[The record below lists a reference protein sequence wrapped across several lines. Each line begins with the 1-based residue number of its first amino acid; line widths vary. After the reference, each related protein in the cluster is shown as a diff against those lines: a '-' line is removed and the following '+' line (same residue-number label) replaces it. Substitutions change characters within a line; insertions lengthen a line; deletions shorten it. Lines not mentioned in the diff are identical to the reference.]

1 MQILFLGVGEACD
14 PEHGNTSIHVVTTG
28 DTHILCDCGFSVPH
42 QYFAGCTDPEQ
53 LDLVWISHFHGD
65 HFFGMPLLLLRLWEM
80 GRDKPLTIC
89 GQRGVGE
96 KITRSLD
103 LAFPGF
109 GAKLAYDVVFEEIEP
124 DDTPRRIGGVGLQT
138 VQTVH
143 SERNLGLLLDDGSKR
158 LYYSGDGRPS
168 QDVADLI
175 RLCDFAVHEA
185 FMLNDDF
192 PSHGSINGCLE
203 LIRDRPLCRLALVHL
218 ERKFRREQAGVI
230 EEILRA
236 NPQLLLPVRGTRLD
250 V

>member
-14 PEHGNTSIHVVTTG
+14 PEHGNTSIQVVTSG
-28 DTHILCDCGFSVPH
+28 NRHILCDCGFSVPH
-42 QYFAGCTDPEQ
+42 RYFAGCSDPEQ
-53 LDLVWISHFHGD
+53 LDFVWISHFHGD

-80 GRDKPLTIC
+80 GREKPLTIC

-96 KITRSLD
+96 KITRSLE

-124 DDTPRRIGGVGLQT
+124 DSPRRIGGVALQT

-168 QDVADLI
+168 QGVADII
-175 RLCDFAVHEA
+175 RQCDIAVHEA

-203 LIRDRPLCRLALVHL
+203 LIRDCRLCRLALVHL
-218 ERKFRREQAGVI
+218 ERKFRQEQSRI
-230 EEILRA
+230 IDEILQA
-236 NPQLLLPVRGTRLD
+236 NRQVLLPVQGTSLT